1 MKAYSKNHQYHL
13 DSLGRYSTQSE
24 KTNGFAHDKLLTQG
38 RGHVKLEL
46 NDGGKTMT
54 PPGNKSLLPLYLL
67 EIFHKY
73 TDSDHHLTQQE
84 LIQRIKS
91 DYDVE
96 VERKAV
102 ARNITLLQA
111 QDYDI
116 IKDQGYY
123 LAERTFDDSEL
134 RLLID
139 SLLFS
144 RHIPIKQCK
153 ELIKKLEE
161 QSTIYFK
168 SRTQYVQTVPEKLL
182 LDNKQLF
189 HTIDILDEAINKE
202 KKVTFTYNAY
212 GTDKKL
218 HPKRQEKYI
227 VNPYQMV
234 AANGRY
240 YLISNTDKYGDVS
253 HYRID
258 HITDIEIL
266 DQQVKPIRD
275 VKGLENGFNLP
286 KHMAEHIYMFSGE
299 SVRVHCIAKK
309 SIVNEI
315 IDWFGEDVEFYDETD
330 SEVKFTIFVNEKA
343 LYYWMKQ
350 YGEYLTE
357 TTEGIL

>member
-1 MKAYSKNHQYHL
+1 MVL
-13 DSLGRYSTQSE
+13 TQSM
-24 KTNGFAHDKLLTQG
+24 
-38 RGHVKLEL
+38 GHGTLEL
-46 NDGGKTMT
+46 IDGGEIMT
-54 PPGNKSLLPLYLL
+54 PPGNKSLLPLYLM
-67 EIFHKY
+67 EIFQKY
-73 TDSDHHLTQQE
+73 TDSDHRLTQLE

-111 QDYDI
+111 QEYDI

-161 QSTIYFK
+161 QSTVYFK
-168 SRTQYVQTVPEKLL
+168 SRTQYVQPVPEKLL

-189 HTIDILDEAINKE
+189 HTVDILDEAINKE
-202 KKVTFTYNAY
+202 KKVAFTYNAY

-218 HPKRQEKYI
+218 HPKRTEKYI

-240 YLISNTDKYGDVS
+240 YLISNTDKYDDVS

-258 HITDIEIL
+258 HMTDIEIL
-266 DQQVKPIRD
+266 DQQVKPIRE

-299 SVRVHCIAKK
+299 SIRVHCIAKK
-309 SIVNEI
+309 FIVNEI

-330 SEVKFTIFVNEKA
+330 SEVKFTLFVNEKA
-343 LYYWMKQ
+343 FHYWMKQ
-350 YGEYLTE
+350 YAESVHSVS
-357 TTEGIL
+357 